1 MWKPRALLAVSVAI
15 AGALAL
21 AGCSASEATSGV
33 GGSAQ
38 GGSATATPS
47 SQVQL
52 STNVRQGARQ
62 VPLDRRVSARA
73 AQGTLTAVT
82 LKRLGKDAST
92 LRGKLAP
99 GATSWRAEHG
109 LLQASNYVL
118 IVEGTDAQGRHD
130 TLTTRFRTRSL
141 TKDEQTYPNFYP
153 TEGATVGVG
162 MPITI
167 SFDVPVTD
175 KASIERHL
183 KVTAQP
189 AQVGAFHWLSDTVVH
204 WRPRKYWQPGTKV
217 TVNADIGGV
226 PAGNGIYG
234 QLDRTLHF
242 TIGRSQIVKVNAV
255 THRMQVVRDGRVIK
269 NFPITTGKP
278 GHTTRSGIKVISEKY
293 PVKRMDSETVGIPR
307 NSADGYDINDVRWA
321 MRITNSGEFIH
332 AAPWSVGSQGHANVS
347 HGCTGMS
354 TADAKWLY
362 DHTLIGDVTEFTGTD
377 RPMTLTNGYG
387 DWNASFAAYAEGSAL

>member
-1 MWKPRALLAVSVAI
+1 MSYPRASVA
-15 AGALAL
+15 ASLLLTGALAL
-21 AGCSASEATSGV
+21 AGCSASDATTADA
-33 GGSAQ
+33 GSSPAANA
-38 GGSATATPS
+38 SATPS
-47 SQVQL
+47 QVRL
-52 STNVRQGARQ
+52 NANVRQGARR
-62 VPLDRRVSARA
+62 VPLDRHVRARA
-73 AQGTLTAVT
+73 EKGTLESVT
-82 LKRLGKDAST
+82 LKSLGKDAT
-92 LRGKLAP
+92 VLTGKLNADS
-99 GATSWRAEHG
+99 TSWGADRG
-109 LLQASNYVL
+109 LHQSTDYVL
-118 IVEGTDAQGRHD
+118 ILKGVDAQGRTD
-130 TLTTRFRTRSL
+130 LRTTRFRTRDL

-167 SFDVPVTD
+167 NFDVPVTD

-189 AQVGAFHWLSDTVVH
+189 AQTGAFHWLSDTVVH
-204 WRPRKYWQPGTKV
+204 WRPKHYWQSGTKV

-242 TIGRSQIVKVNAV
+242 NIGRSQIVKVNAA
-255 THRMQVVRDGRVIK
+255 THRMVVVRNGRTIN

-278 GHTTRSGIKVISEKY
+278 GHTTRSGVKVISEKY
-293 PVKRMDSETVGIPR
+293 PVKRMNSETVGIAR
-307 NSADGYDINDVRWA
+307 DSADGYDINDVRWA

-332 AAPWSVGSQGHANVS
+332 AAPWSVGSQGRANVS

-354 TADAKWLY
+354 TSDAKWLY
-362 DHTLIGDVTEFTGTD
+362 DRTLIGDPVEYSGTD

-387 DWNASFAAYAEGSAL
+387 DWNGAFASYAAGSAL